1 MHRHMHWHSSLSAL
15 LALPLLTA
23 CAGAHWQTAE
33 QLQAQV
39 YASGQ
44 HQARLACQ
52 SRSTPGEVGDCLRQI
67 KGNSYDSY
75 QKQRDAARKPAGPGT
90 PAAD

>member
-1 MHRHMHWHSSLSAL
+1 LCQRSSL
-15 LALPLLTA
+15 LAAVSLPLLSA
-23 CAGAHWQTAE
+23 CAEVGWQTAE

-52 SRSTPGEVGDCLRQI
+52 SRSTPGEVGDCLRQV

-75 QKQRDAARKPAGPGT
+75 QKQRDAARKPAGPGA
-90 PAAD
+90 PASD